1 MGWFR
6 WFALVLSVVVVCA
19 AGTALSAWR
28 APSRLPISRYAGSTN
43 FHAAPAD
50 ARELY
55 RDLNALRPD
64 ATRVY
69 EVHEINLQRDAI
81 SLSLNDGKLAF
92 LQPLDGRI
100 TGAVFTGVGHI
111 IATPPDAGERRSLAQ
126 FVGVPILDQPFGTLY
141 LRFTDDTAEGI
152 ARQIQAAG
160 STPSNDPQFAGVWA
174 QAVSRLNP
182 SHSLRIL
189 EDWLSTNPL
198 PYFFASIGGGP
209 LGPFDAIVDGRRTE
223 QVLIGQSRMSNGG
236 DVYDIWSSFRAGTGG
251 IAETFAPLD
260 YRVDTAIGN
269 DLSLSG
275 QTTLHLKALRA
286 GERVVPLELAR
297 SLSVQK
303 ITMEGGNT
311 PLVYFQNADLNHRD
325 AIRRGNNAVL
335 VVLPSPVEP
344 GEAFHLQVTYQGSVI
359 SDAGNGVE
367 IVGER
372 DAWYAHAT
380 GATRFV
386 PYDLTFRWPK
396 RFTLVATGNKVEF
409 HDDGDFKTG
418 RWQSGVPF
426 FVAGFNLGEY
436 AEASA
441 SDTLPTIRVYANK
454 QLENAIAARI
464 QANPIEAGILPPI
477 PGIGAAR
484 RPPQITEAPP
494 PSPAAVLKQLSGS
507 ISDSIHFFEKMNGP
521 FPFRN
526 LSVSQIP
533 GSFGQG
539 WPGLVYLS
547 TYAFLP
553 REAQERAG
561 MTSLQEDETQELMP
575 FHEVAHQWWG
585 NVVGASSYRDA
596 WIEEAMANYLALLY
610 IDSKKPAAHRMTNW
624 LVRFRAS
631 LIEKTPGASED
642 AEDAGP
648 LNLGFRLRSSK
659 DPAAYETVVY
669 NKGTWVIHMLREM
682 LRDPRAAD
690 PDARFRQ
697 LLQSI
702 LTADR
707 FRGLTNADFQHAVE
721 KEMTPQMDLDGT
733 HSMEWFF
740 DQWVRGT
747 GIPRYSVEF
756 KTRPRGKKFLVTGT
770 LLQNNVDD
778 TFTARVPLYSSRM
791 GGRPE
796 RMGEVVTI
804 GPETPFRFTTGVRPR
819 RILIDPK
826 LTLLCFVD

>member
-6 WFALVLSVVVVCA
+6 GLAFVLSGVVVCA
-19 AGTALSAWR
+19 AGTALSGWR
-28 APSRLPISRYAGSTN
+28 RPFRLPISRYAGSTN
-43 FHAAPAD
+43 PHAAPGD

-55 RDLNALRPD
+55 EALNRLRPD

-69 EVHEINLQRDAI
+69 EVHEINLRRDAI

-92 LQPLDGRI
+92 LQPLGGRI
-100 TGAVFTGVGHI
+100 TGAVFTGIGHI
-111 IATPPDAGERRSLAQ
+111 IATPSDAGERRSLVQ
-126 FVGVPILDQPFGTLY
+126 FVGVPILDQPFGTVY

-152 ARQIQAAG
+152 AQQLQAAG
-160 STPSNDPQFAGVWA
+160 STPSNDPQFAEAWA
-174 QAVSRLNP
+174 KAVSRLNP

-189 EDWLSTNPL
+189 EDWLSANPL
-198 PYFFASIGGGP
+198 PYFSAAIGGGP
-209 LGPFDAIVDGRRTE
+209 LGPFDAMVDGRRTE
-223 QVLIGQSRMSNGG
+223 QVAIGQSRMSNGAE
-236 DVYDIWSSFRAGTGG
+236 VYDIWSSFKAGTGG

-260 YRVDTAIGN
+260 YRVDTSIGN
-269 DLSLSG
+269 DLSLNG
-275 QTTLHLKALRA
+275 QTTLHLKALRS

-303 ITMEGGNT
+303 VTMETSNA
-311 PLVYFQNADLNHRD
+311 PLVYFQNADLNRRD
-325 AIRRGNNAVL
+325 VLRRGNNAVL
-335 VVLPSPVEP
+335 VVLPSPVEL
-344 GEAFHLQVTYQGSVI
+344 GEAFHLQVTYRGSVI
-359 SDAGNGVE
+359 GDAGNGVE

-396 RFTLVATGNKVEF
+396 RFTLVATGNEVES

-418 RWQSGVPF
+418 RWQSGAPF

-436 AEASA
+436 AEASS

-454 QLENAIAARI
+454 QLENAIVARI
-464 QANPIEAGILPPI
+464 QTHSTAAEILPPI
-477 PGIGAAR
+477 PQSGAAG
-484 RPPQITEAPP
+484 PSQITEPPP

-507 ISDSIHFFEKMNGP
+507 ISDSIHFLEKMNGP

-561 MTSLQEDETQELMP
+561 MTTLQEDEAQELMP

-610 IDSKKPAAHRMTNW
+610 IDSKKPGAHRMTNW

-631 LIEKTPGASED
+631 LVTKMPGASED

-648 LNLGFRLRSSK
+648 LGLGFRLRSSK
-659 DPAAYETVVY
+659 DPAAYEAVIY
-669 NKGTWVIHMLREM
+669 GKGTWVIHMLREM
-682 LRDPRAAD
+682 LRDPRGTD
-690 PDARFRQ
+690 PDARFRE

-707 FRGLTNADFQHAVE
+707 FRGLTNTDFQRAVE

-756 KTRPRGKKFLVTGT
+756 QTKPRGKKFLVTGT
-770 LLQNNVDD
+770 LLQKNVDD

-796 RMGEVVTI
+796 RLGEVVTT
-804 GPETPFRFTTGVRPR
+804 GPETPFRFTTSARPR
-819 RILIDPK
+819 RLLIDPK
-826 LTLLCFVD
+826 LTLLCFAD